1 MAILH
6 GWRYCPRC
14 ACDLEPGDG
23 CVTCPSCGFVGY
35 ANSAPCAVALVED
48 GEGRLLLGR
57 RAIAPHEGM
66 WDTPGGYL
74 NEHEHPL
81 EALRRE
87 LLEETGLEIEPT
99 RFLGVWMDW
108 YGDGPAANST
118 LNMVWTAR
126 VTGGVLRAADDVA
139 ELAWFAPDELPP
151 PAELA
156 FTLLPEV
163 FAAWRSATG
172 ADASPP
178 HGSFTRRAGRTGS
191 SRGEGGGES

>member
-1 MAILH
+1 MPILH

-48 GEGRLLLGR
+48 GKGRLLLGR

-74 NEHEHPL
+74 DEHEHPL

-87 LLEETGLEIEPT
+87 LLEETGLEIEP
-99 RFLGVWMDW
+99 
-108 YGDGPAANST
+108 
-118 LNMVWTAR
+118 
-126 VTGGVLRAADDVA
+126 
-139 ELAWFAPDELPP
+139 E
-151 PAELA
+151 
-156 FTLLPEV
+156 EV
-163 FAAWRSATG
+163 IGIF
-172 ADASPP
+172 
-178 HGSFTRRAGRTGS
+178 S
-191 SRGEGGGES
+191 SQYGGGEDAKSIFDVAYRCRLIGGEMAVSDESLEAGWFSLDDFPRPAFEGERKALATLRERS